1 MDACPKCG
9 KPTEPGAQICAGCG
23 VIMAKVRARIVP
35 ASPASPPTPPL
46 FRVPEETTH
55 ASGGLALLKVGVAA
69 AAALAGAFFLWR
81 ATPTPGPESTNAN
94 VAVPSLAASP
104 TAGPEWDQGAQATVS
119 AEDVKFLNDLSA
131 RLRLPG
137 GAGPAAAEIERV
149 EKIAAANPST
159 PEASAF
165 LMGVYLRAADQA
177 LRLGSFDV
185 VETFLAKMQRLDPQN
200 LETCVFEARARA
212 TQQDWPGT
220 LAAVERYEALQGP
233 ITINASFTKAIAL
246 EKVGRRPDAIA
257 VLDRPV
263 FAACEQNPAD
273 PENGACAS
281 ARQMRQA
288 LTASALGP
296 RTGPEGSEGRTR
308 AALVVDA
315 SKDQIES
322 ERFDIRFDG
331 ENQSGVAR
339 DVRSVLDRAYA
350 RLADI
355 YYERP
360 SRKIPVVLHSS
371 RDYYTATGAPWW
383 SGGVYSSHDGA
394 IQIPVRGLPSS
405 LPREMEDVLVHEL
418 SHAFVDEMSGGRAGR
433 DLQEGLAQYME
444 GKRIEEALEP
454 AELKRLATSGQQTVM
469 NFYMLSLVVSQQL
482 VQSRGQGQVNDLLR
496 AMKEAGSEEAGYQ
509 KVFGRSGAAIKRDIL
524 ETFWRRYS

>member
-9 KPTEPGAQICAGCG
+9 KPTDSGAQICPGCG
-23 VIMAKVRARIVP
+23 VIMAKVRARLV
-35 ASPASPPTPPL
+35 PPTPAAL
-46 FRVPEETTH
+46 RVAEETTH
-55 ASGGLALLKVGVAA
+55 APGGHALLKVGIAAAVAVAA
-69 AAALAGAFFLWR
+69 AVFLWR
-81 ATPTPGPESTNAN
+81 VTPGPVPDSTNTT
-94 VAVPSLAASP
+94 VAIPSLAATP
-104 TAGPEWDQGAQATVS
+104 PAAPEWNEGGQATLT
-119 AEDVKFLNDLSA
+119 ANDVKFLNDLSA
-131 RLRLPG
+131 RLRFQG
-137 GAGPAAAEIERV
+137 GAGPAASEIERV
-149 EKIAAANPST
+149 ERIAAANPSA
-159 PEASAF
+159 EASAF

-185 VETFLAKMQRLDPQN
+185 VETFLGRMQRLDPQN
-200 LETCVFEARARA
+200 LETYVFETRVRA
-212 TQQDWPGT
+212 TQQDWPGM
-220 LAAVERYEALQGP
+220 LAAVEKYESLQGP
-233 ITINASFTKAIAL
+233 ATVNASFSKAVAL
-246 EKVGRRPDAIA
+246 EKVGRRPDAIS

-263 FAACEQNPAD
+263 FESCQQKPAD
-273 PENGACAS
+273 PENGACES

-288 LTASALGP
+288 LTTPVSGP
-296 RTGPEGSEGRTR
+296 RTGPEGPEERTR

-315 SKDQIES
+315 GKDQIES

-339 DVRSVLDRAYA
+339 DVRSVLDRAYV

-360 SRKIPVVLHSS
+360 TRKIPVVLHSS

-444 GKRIEEALEP
+444 GKRIEEELEP

-496 AMKEAGSEEAGYQ
+496 AMKETGSEEAGYQ
-509 KVFGRSGAAIKRDIL
+509 KIFGQSGAAMKRDIL
-524 ETFWRRYS
+524 VTFWRRYS